1 MTTETNGND
10 PRVSDAYREMA
21 GETTS
26 PELDRKILAMAT
38 AEARAAPGV
47 PRTWFR
53 PLAWAATIA
62 LSFALVLEIMQV
74 EDTGI
79 LRTDADLVEV
89 LEQSPRPAAAAAEK
103 QKNEALV
110 KQQLNKRSSDVPA
123 AGKAAIA
130 PTEPEASTRDAAV
143 DTPTPESASVASDFE
158 QDNLGLVR
166 EAEEQDRLRSE
177 PARAFSA
184 LGETKELTDRCSQED
199 RGSAET
205 WYECVKAM
213 QDAGRAEAAEQEF
226 EALLAEFPDFRA
238 PPEDR

>member
-1 MTTETNGND
+1 MTIETNGND

-38 AEARAAPGV
+38 AEARAAHGV

-74 EDTGI
+74 DDAGI
-79 LRTDADLVEV
+79 PRTDADL
-89 LEQSPRPAAAAAEK
+89 LEALEESPRPAEAAEK
-103 QKNEALV
+103 QKNEARV

-130 PTEPEASTRDAAV
+130 PTEPEAAARDAAV
-143 DTPTPESASVASDFE
+143 NTPTPERASVASDFE

-166 EAEEQDRLRSE
+166 EAEEQDRMRSE

-184 LGETKELTDRCSQED
+184 LVETKELTDRCSQED
-199 RGSAET
+199 RSSAET
-205 WYECVKAM
+205 WFECVKAM

-226 EALLAEFPDFRA
+226 EALRAEFPDFRA
-238 PPEDR
+238 PSEDR

>member
-38 AEARAAPGV
+38 AEARAAHGV

-53 PLAWAATIA
+53 PMAWAATIA

-74 EDTGI
+74 DETGI
-79 LRTDADLVEV
+79 PRTDADLVEI
-89 LEQSPRPAAAAAEK
+89 LEESPRPAEAAEK

-130 PTEPEASTRDAAV
+130 PTEPQASAKDAAV
-143 DTPTPESASVASDFE
+143 GTPTPESASVAPDFE
-158 QDNLGLVR
+158 QDNLGLLR
-166 EAEEQDRLRSE
+166 EAEEQDRMRSE

-184 LGETKELTDRCSQED
+184 LVETKELTDRCSPEE

-205 WYECVKAM
+205 WFECVKAM

-226 EALLAEFPDFRA
+226 EALRAEFPDFRA
-238 PPEDR
+238 PSEDR